1 MRDNN
6 TIYDLQKANVQ
17 IVYKESVINGFSY
30 SSPAVVGCNRG
41 LSDSLTT

>member
-30 SSPAVVGCNRG
+30 SSPAAQAAIEE
-41 LSDSLTT
+41 